1 MFDRKS
7 KSLKYNKLVVYVG
20 DLEAEKRGD
29 PKNAGESRL
38 IYENKGAKKTACGES
53 DDINENKQDSRF

>member
-7 KSLKYNKLVVYVG
+7 KSMKYKKLDDSVG
-20 DLEAEKRGD
+20 VLEAEKRGD

-38 IYENKGAKKTACGES
+38 IYENKGEEKTDRGES
-53 DDINENKQDSRF
+53 RLVIENK